1 MKQSKEHR
9 KNKKKNTKI
18 FPIYKMLSWDLLFY
32 YAISFLFLVQV
43 KNIEA
48 SQVLLGETVFTIA
61 CVFLQIPAG
70 RIVDKLGKKN
80 SLVIANLSIT
90 AYVALLIVIS
100 NFAQLLLIYMLW
112 AFGYVVKNLCET
124 NILYD
129 SLPDGTRR
137 GKLFSLIDGKATSYY
152 FYIDAITSLTAGFLY
167 VVNPYIPIFCCL
179 GVCIFSTI
187 VSLKFSH
194 TAIKIDGLKVSVSLK
209 VYLKHLKSIS
219 KYIRKSKRIFC
230 LITFFAIF
238 SSVFYTMTTLRSS
251 LFKEMQIPEQYFGI
265 IFAILQITS
274 AYCSRRQEKLQD
286 KFKNRT
292 LTVIG
297 LPTVF
302 SILMIGFLASLG
314 NSIMVTIPI
323 IILFMVQ
330 HALRGPYYSIINK
343 YINNFTNRSVRAKIT
358 TLKNL
363 AYNIITVVITLLS
376 SLLIKISTTA
386 TTFIILGCILCII
399 TILLLDFMRDKVGL
413 KPEQYSKEDTKYAV
427 R

>member
-1 MKQSKEHR
+1 
-9 KNKKKNTKI
+9 
-18 FPIYKMLSWDLLFY
+18 
-32 YAISFLFLVQV
+32 
-43 KNIEA
+43 
-48 SQVLLGETVFTIA
+48 
-61 CVFLQIPAG
+61 
-70 RIVDKLGKKN
+70 
-80 SLVIANLSIT
+80 
-90 AYVALLIVIS
+90 
-100 NFAQLLLIYMLW
+100 
-112 AFGYVVKNLCET
+112 
-124 NILYD
+124 
-129 SLPDGTRR
+129 
-137 GKLFSLIDGKATSYY
+137 
-152 FYIDAITSLTAGFLY
+152 
-167 VVNPYIPIFCCL
+167 
-179 GVCIFSTI
+179 
-187 VSLKFSH
+187 
-194 TAIKIDGLKVSVSLK
+194 
-209 VYLKHLKSIS
+209 
-219 KYIRKSKRIFC
+219 
-230 LITFFAIF
+230 
-238 SSVFYTMTTLRSS
+238 MTTLRSS